1 MSNNLHISGGVVY
14 FVSGT
19 VPPTFS
25 QSINSNGET
34 NEHVIYP
41 DTTLSSFKSFMLL
54 DPLDNSSF
62 IISGSNPTSSIYMS
76 SSGKFGFGTTDPLVD
91 FDIRTNEFQIQKQG
105 KRQGIKVNKEGNLES
120 YNSETSAAATGSEFI
135 ISYSRGGAGAIT
147 SQVITTI
154 MGVSIG
160 EINAAGGAT
169 AFFSSLDPK
178 SQDKLLFL
186 LEDPSFSKLTQSS
199 VGDVLGSIRWVATSG
214 SSTGLNSRTA
224 GEAASIQA
232 VVNIA
237 NQFGTSADLLFKVA
251 GKAALQAASEDLGA
265 AGATQTALRLD
276 GSFSHEL
283 TGSLSMTGN
292 LVVNS
297 LISHRGDPD
306 TYLQFSNDVFRI
318 TAGGQIMMQFINHTQ
333 DQVLIGDGGD
343 IDFRVASSGNGG
355 VSSAT
360 PSFFVEGSSGEVG
373 IGTNSP
379 SHKLDVHGNARIT
392 GSLTVGHL
400 EATSIN
406 TTEITSSIV
415 SSSII
420 YSSGSNIFGDA
431 LVDTHLFNG
440 HITASGNISSSG
452 VLTVNTIIGSINGG
466 SF

>member
-135 ISYSRGGAGAIT
+135 LSYSRGGAGAIT

-186 LEDPSFSKLTQSS
+186 LEQPQFSKLNQSAL
-199 VGDVLGSIRWVATSG
+199 GDVLGSIRWVAASG
-214 SSTGLNSRTA
+214 STSTFNSRGA
-224 GEAASIQA
+224 GEAARIEVTVDRSTPEGITSDMSFKLA
-232 VVNIA
+232 VNPIEA
-237 NQFGTSADLLFKVA
+237 PQEAF
-251 GKAALQAASEDLGA
+251 
-265 AGATQTALRLD
+265 RLD
-276 GSFSHEL
+276 ASGIHQM
-283 TGSLSMTGN
+283 TGSLHITHNVRAAGSITAASLVGPLTGN
-292 LVVNS
+292 ATGLTGV
-297 LISHRGDPD
+297 PD
-306 TYLQFSNDVFRI
+306 IIV
-318 TAGGQIMMQFINHTQ
+318 
-333 DQVLIGDGGD
+333 
-343 IDFRVASSGNGG
+343 
-355 VSSAT
+355 
-360 PSFFVEGSSGEVG
+360 
-373 IGTNSP
+373 
-379 SHKLDVHGNARIT
+379 
-392 GSLTVGHL
+392 GSLT
-400 EATSIN
+400 ATS
-406 TTEITSSIV
+406 ITSSIV
-415 SSSII
+415 TSSII
-420 YSSGSNIFGDA
+420 YTEGSNIFGDEIT
-431 LVDTHLFNG
+431 DTHTFNG
-440 HITASGNISSSG
+440 HITASGNISASG
-452 VLTVNTIIGSINGG
+452 IITANNIITTINGG

>member
-19 VPPTFS
+19 VLPTFS
-25 QSINSNGET
+25 QSIDSNGET

-54 DPLDNSSF
+54 DPSDNSSF

-135 ISYSRGGAGAIT
+135 LSYSRGGAGAIT

-186 LEDPSFSKLTQSS
+186 LEQPQFSKLNQSAL
-199 VGDVLGSIRWVATSG
+199 GDVLGSIRWVAASG
-214 SSTGLNSRTA
+214 STSTFNSRGA
-224 GEAASIQA
+224 GEAARIEVTVDRSTPEGITSDMSFKLA
-232 VVNIA
+232 VNPIEAPREAFRLDASGIHQMTGSLNITH
-237 NQFGTSADLLFKVA
+237 NV
-251 GKAALQAASEDLGA
+251 GA
-265 AGATQTALRLD
+265 AGSITAASLV
-276 GSFSHEL
+276 GPL
-283 TGSLSMTGN
+283 TGNATG
-292 LVVNS
+292 LTGV
-297 LISHRGDPD
+297 PD
-306 TYLQFSNDVFRI
+306 IIV
-318 TAGGQIMMQFINHTQ
+318 
-333 DQVLIGDGGD
+333 
-343 IDFRVASSGNGG
+343 
-355 VSSAT
+355 
-360 PSFFVEGSSGEVG
+360 
-373 IGTNSP
+373 
-379 SHKLDVHGNARIT
+379 
-392 GSLTVGHL
+392 GSLT
-400 EATSIN
+400 ATS
-406 TTEITSSIV
+406 ITSSIV
-415 SSSII
+415 TSSII
-420 YSSGSNIFGDA
+420 YTEGSNIFGDEIT
-431 LVDTHLFNG
+431 DTHTFNG
-440 HITASGNISSSG
+440 HITASGNISASG
-452 VLTVNTIIGSINGG
+452 IITANNIITTINGG